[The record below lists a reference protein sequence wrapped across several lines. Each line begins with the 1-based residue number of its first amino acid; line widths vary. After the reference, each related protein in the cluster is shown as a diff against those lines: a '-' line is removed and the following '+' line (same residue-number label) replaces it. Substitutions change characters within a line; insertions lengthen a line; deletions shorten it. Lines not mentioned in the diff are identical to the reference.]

1 MERGLT
7 FGHISNVTKM
17 SSHVLQLI
25 EANEFSR
32 LPGGLLT
39 RGHLRAFATV
49 VGLDPEQIVKEYK
62 AQFESPSPEDEPL
75 HLHSSY
81 HEPGA
86 GAPREAVLLMM
97 ALAMVIYFAFVRPI
111 PGPAETATATAL
123 DDVAE
128 TTTTTT
134 TTISR
139 AAASPVAAAHSDG
152 LQIEVRPRAECW
164 ISAIADGRL
173 VIYRLMQEGE
183 RQTIDARNEIVLR
196 VGDAGAFAYSVNG
209 GEGRSLGASGDA
221 VTVRITTDNS
231 ATFLTN
237 QPAPAS
243 ARDLNGI

>member
-1 MERGLT
+1 
-7 FGHISNVTKM
+7 M

-49 VGLDPEQIVKEYK
+49 VGLDPEQIVNEYK
-62 AQFESPSPEDEPL
+62 AQFESASAEDEPL
-75 HLHSSY
+75 QLRSSY
-81 HEPGA
+81 REPA
-86 GAPREAVLLMM
+86 TGAPREGVLLMM
-97 ALAMVIYFAFVRPI
+97 ALAFIIYFAFVRPT
-111 PGPAETATATAL
+111 PEPAETARATAA

-128 TTTTTT
+128 TT
-134 TTISR
+134 ISK
-139 AAASPVAAAHSDG
+139 ASASPVAAVDSDG

-183 RQTIDARNEIVLR
+183 RETIDARDEIVLR
-196 VGDAGAFAYSVNG
+196 VGDAGVFAYSVNG
-209 GEGRSLGASGDA
+209 HVGRSLGAPGDA

-237 QPAPAS
+237 EPPPAS
-243 ARDLNGI
+243 ARDLDGI